1 MSIAQPDI
9 ALVGA
14 EGGATAAIPRV
25 LGDAGINVVS
35 FANERAF
42 LAALEDQP
50 FQCLLLDLQ
59 HPAAAATALQRTL
72 VERKVAMPVVVLG
85 GHADVTTAVQAMKAG
100 AVNVVE
106 APFAPERVLEAVRQA
121 VALYGKWH
129 RNLEQRRLAH
139 ERIERLTA
147 REVQVLDLM
156 VTGKP
161 NREIAEEL
169 GISPKTLDIH
179 RANVMH
185 KLAARTTADIVSH
198 APARPHRPARG
209 GVSWELVRGP

>member
-14 EGGATAAIPRV
+14 DGDIGASIPRV
-25 LGDAGINVVS
+25 LESAGINVVS
-35 FANERAF
+35 FPTEREF
-42 LAALEDQP
+42 LAALDEQR
-50 FQCLLLDLQ
+50 FRCVLLDAQ
-59 HPAAAATALQRTL
+59 RPAIGGPALQRTL
-72 VERKVAMPVVVLG
+72 VERKVAMPVIVLG
-85 GHADVTTAVQAMKAG
+85 GHADVTTAVEAMKAG
-100 AVNVVE
+100 AVDVIE
-106 APFAPERVLEAVRQA
+106 MPFAQDRLVESVRSAV
-121 VALYGKWH
+121 VLYGKWH

-147 REVQVLDLM
+147 REIQVLDLM

-161 NREIAEEL
+161 NREIAAEL

-185 KLAARTTADIVSH
+185 KLAARTTAD
-198 APARPHRPARG
+198 
-209 GVSWELVRGP
+209 LVRMRLLDRTDPLGVGYLGN

>member
-14 EGGATAAIPRV
+14 DGDLSANIPRI
-25 LGDAGINVVS
+25 LAGAGINVVA
-35 FANERAF
+35 FATDREF
-42 LAALEDQP
+42 LSALDDQR
-50 FQCLLLDLQ
+50 FTCLLIDVQ
-59 HPAAAATALQRTL
+59 RPASGGPALQRTL
-72 VERKVAMPVVVLG
+72 VERRVAMPVIVLG
-85 GHADVTTAVQAMKAG
+85 GLADVTTAVKAMKAG
-100 AVNVVE
+100 AVDVIE
-106 APFAPERVLEAVRQA
+106 MPFADDRLVEAVRSA

-147 REVQVLDLM
+147 REIQVLDLM

-161 NREIAEEL
+161 NRDIAAEL

-185 KLAARTTADIVSH
+185 KLAARTTADVVRMRLLDRTD
-198 APARPHRPARG
+198 PL
-209 GVSWELVRGP
+209 GVGYLGN